1 MSSSD
6 IKTIVFGS
14 FDPLHKGHLDFF
26 RQAKTFGNY
35 LVVVVARDE
44 TIRRLK
50 GHEPRFS
57 EGERLKAVKN
67 ESIVDKAILGDKKDY
82 GRVLKREKPEAVCI
96 GYDQEIPPG
105 LKNLLKRYKIHT
117 LAPYKSDLYKS
128 SIISQKSIK
137 SIKSVK

>member
-1 MSSSD
+1 MN
-6 IKTIVFGS
+6 KVIVFGS
-14 FDPLHKGHLDFF
+14 FDPLHKGHLDFLK
-26 RQAKTFGNY
+26 QAKKFGNY

-57 EGERLKAVKN
+57 EGERLQTVKN
-67 ESIVDKAILGDKKDY
+67 EAVVDKAVLGDKKDY
-82 GRVLKREKPEAVCI
+82 GRVLKRENPEAVCI
-96 GYDQEIPPG
+96 GYDQEMPPG

-117 LAPYKSDLYKS
+117 LAPYKPEKYKS

-137 SIKSVK
+137 SVK

>member
-1 MSSSD
+1 VN
-6 IKTIVFGS
+6 KVIVFGS
-14 FDPLHKGHLDFF
+14 FDPLHKGHLDFLK
-26 RQAKTFGNY
+26 QAKKFGNY

-57 EGERLKAVKN
+57 EGERLQTVKN
-67 ESIVDKAILGDKKDY
+67 EAVVDKAVLGDKKDY
-82 GRVLKREKPEAVCI
+82 GRVLKRENPEAVCI
-96 GYDQEIPPG
+96 GYDQEMPPG

-117 LAPYKSDLYKS
+117 LAPYKPEKYKS

-137 SIKSVK
+137 SVK